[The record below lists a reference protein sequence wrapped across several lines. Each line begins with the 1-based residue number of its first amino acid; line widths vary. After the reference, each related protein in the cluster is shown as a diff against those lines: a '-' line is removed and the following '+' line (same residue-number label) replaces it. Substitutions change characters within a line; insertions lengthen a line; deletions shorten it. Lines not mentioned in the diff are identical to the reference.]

1 MHALVVA
8 LIYAHPTPEV
18 VKRVPYIALTM
29 EYLGVYDGS
38 ITTSGPY
45 VGAISMH
52 LHWVLMLYRDD
63 SITTSRGHP
72 GINVAMR
79 FLFNVHR

>member
-1 MHALVVA
+1 V
-8 LIYAHPTPEV
+8 LI
-18 VKRVPYIALTM
+18 IG
-29 EYLGVYDGS
+29 LGCDCFSCVYVGS

-63 SITTSRGHP
+63 SITTSRT
-72 GINVAMR
+72 VCDA
-79 FLFNVHR
+79 FSY